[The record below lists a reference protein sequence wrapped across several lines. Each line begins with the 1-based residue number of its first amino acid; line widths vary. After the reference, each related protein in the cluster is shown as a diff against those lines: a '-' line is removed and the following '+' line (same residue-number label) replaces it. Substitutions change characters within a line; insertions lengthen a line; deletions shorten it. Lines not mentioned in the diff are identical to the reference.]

1 MIRQVLVLSV
11 PSHKEETSVL
21 VNFVTDADS
30 SSAVV
35 EIRVPTSN
43 ETSGCADF
51 REFAMVQKSENDHS

>member
-43 ETSGCADF
+43 ETNGCADF
-51 REFAMVQKSENDHS
+51 REFALVQ